1 MSSGGAFGGS
11 RGLKPKPP
19 EKGVFPL
26 DHFGEC
32 KEVKEKYMACLRS
45 NRDET
50 RACQSLAEEYLQCRM
65 DRDLMAKQDLRELG
79 LGHEAKT
86 ESTPRPDES
95 ASAQRRREA
104 RGFVAGESQKERRA
118 APGQDLP
125 SFKRGH

>member
-1 MSSGGAFGGS
+1 MKP
-11 RGLKPKPP
+11 GLANPS
-19 EKGVFPL
+19 
-26 DHFGEC
+26 
-32 KEVKEKYMACLRS
+32 LRS
-45 NRDET
+45 TCNAGWTGGPRVDLEEHPGALGPIQRVRT
-50 RACQSLAEEYLQCRM
+50 VHLFESLHCLFFHH
-65 DRDLMAKQDLRELG
+65 RDLMAKQDLRELG

-86 ESTPRPDES
+86 ESAPRPDES